1 MAFGATRAQGQRTR
15 LGVLLTAALAVC
27 LGCADHLEPAAFA
40 LPTPDRA
47 TFELDTGPLLATRC
61 GDALCHG
68 RPDRPFVLYSVG
80 RHRLDPAQTF
90 LSTPLSQ
97 QERDRNFASTLGFL
111 DHPTAHHT
119 TLLRKAL
126 GQLGHK
132 GGVVFEAPSDPPV
145 QAIAAWLTGE
155 TARRRAP

>member
-1 MAFGATRAQGQRTR
+1 MAFGATRGQEKAKQRR
-15 LGVLLTAALAVC
+15 AVFALALVVC
-27 LGCADHLEPAAFA
+27 LGCADHLEPAPIA

-47 TFELDTGPLLATRC
+47 SFDLDAGPLLATRC

-80 RHRLDPAQTF
+80 RHRLDPAQTY
-90 LSTPLSQ
+90 LSTALSVT
-97 QERDRNFASTLGFL
+97 ERDRNFASTLGFL
-111 DHPTAHHT
+111 DHAAPAQT

-132 GGVVFEAPSDPPV
+132 GGVVFEAPSDPTV
-145 QAIAAWLTGE
+145 VAIAGWLTGE
-155 TARRRAP
+155 AARRSQP